1 MCRFVIFFVVSI
13 MTLLIIL
20 VILNVQVLWKKKKY
34 KSIDE
39 NL

>member
-20 VILNVQVLWKKKKY
+20 VILNVQVLWKKKEY